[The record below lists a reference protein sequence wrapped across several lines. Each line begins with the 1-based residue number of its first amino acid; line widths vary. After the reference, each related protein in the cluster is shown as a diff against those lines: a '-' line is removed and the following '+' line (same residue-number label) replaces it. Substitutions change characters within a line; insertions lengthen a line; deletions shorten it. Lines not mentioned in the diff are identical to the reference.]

1 MKLGRDAAAADA
13 FRRLLRVDPLYPNAR
28 RNLKLAQDA
37 LERNS
42 I

>member
-13 FRRLLRVDPLYPNAR
+13 FRRLLTIDPLYPNAK
-28 RNLKLAQDA
+28 RNLELAQDA
-37 LERNS
+37 MMRNS